1 MMMMMMMM
9 MMIIIII
16 IIIILHF
23 YSRRTFG
30 PKCQTGRRC
39 WRELH
44 RNEGVN
50 LTKCD
55 DIKCEIGGGCS
66 THDTATLKGRSE
78 LVKEAHIG
86 MYVRETLY

>member
-1 MMMMMMMM
+1 
-9 MMIIIII
+9 MMIITIII
-16 IIIILHF
+16 IVLHL

-44 RNEGVN
+44 CNEEVN
-50 LTKCD
+50 LTMCD
-55 DIKCEIGGGCS
+55 DIKGEIGGGCS
-66 THDTATLKGRSE
+66 THDTANLKGRSG

-86 MYVRETLY
+86 MYVRGTLY